1 MCYACYVDQVETVSH
16 RDLRNRSGEVL
27 RAVEGGESFTITNGG
42 VPVARLVP
50 VSDPTPEL
58 RCVRPARRRGGFS
71 DLPRV
76 ALDETTVQRVLDA
89 LRGDRL

>member
-1 MCYACYVDQVETVSH
+1 MSH
-16 RDLRNRSGEVL
+16 RELRNRSGEVL
-27 RAVEGGESFTITNGG
+27 RAVEAGESFTITNGG

-50 VSDPTPEL
+50 VSDPAPDL

-76 ALDETTVQRVLDA
+76 ALDETVQSALDE
-89 LRGDRL
+89 LRDERL

>member
-16 RDLRNRSGEVL
+16 RELRNRSGEVL
-27 RAVEGGESFTITNGG
+27 RAVEAGESFTITNAG

-58 RCVRPARRRGGFS
+58 RRVRPARRQGGFS

-76 ALDETTVQRVLDA
+76 ELKGTVQGELDA
-89 LRGDRL
+89 LRDERL

>member
-1 MCYACYVDQVETVSH
+1 METVSH
-16 RDLRNRSGEVL
+16 RELRNRSGEVL
-27 RAVEGGESFTITNGG
+27 RAVEAGESFTITNGG

-58 RCVRPARRRGGFS
+58 RRVRPARRHGGFS

-76 ALDETTVQRVLDA
+76 ALEGTVQGELDA
-89 LRGDRL
+89 LRDDRL